1 MQKHISIF
9 LCIIPLLLGCSADKQ
24 IDKSII
30 ANTYNVS
37 EDLNIQFYKLDYA
50 SFINKQ
56 NKKDFQYPILISRAD
71 CKYCADTIK
80 TLDEKAKQ
88 NNTQIS
94 LYLLDSSTIEPENK
108 QKMID
113 EYAITSVP
121 TFILMDNHAIS
132 EVQTGNLSDTVFDT
146 LMKG

>member
-1 MQKHISIF
+1 MQKHIALF
-9 LCIIPLLLGCSADKQ
+9 LIPLLLGCSADKQ

-30 ANTYNVS
+30 ASTYNVS
-37 EDLNIQFYKLDYA
+37 ENLNIQFYELDYA

-71 CKYCADTIK
+71 CKYCADAIK
-80 TLDEKAKQ
+80 TLDKKAKQ
-88 NNTQIS
+88 NNTQIN
-94 LYLLDSSTIEPENK
+94 LYLLDSSTIKPENK

-121 TFILMDNHAIS
+121 TFILMDNHSIS
-132 EVQTGNLSDTVFDT
+132 EVQTGHLSDSLFDKLT
-146 LMKG
+146 KG